1 MFGLAAEPFL
11 ELLPESETASSNRIK
26 IFQDKTGVFHC
37 SSSNMNPMPIN
48 PDIVRQEVQVL
59 KSDFNGRLKQVL
71 FNAMV
76 CMSLLDNAPDYLV
89 GWVRYPKE
97 NYVKIS
103 SIMTRVRLYH

>member
-1 MFGLAAEPFL
+1 MFGLAGEPFL
-11 ELLPESETASSNRIK
+11 ELLPESETASSSRIK

-76 CMSLLDNAPDYLV
+76 SKNKIYLILNL
-89 GWVRYPKE
+89 W
-97 NYVKIS
+97 S
-103 SIMTRVRLYH
+103 QC

>member
-76 CMSLLDNAPDYLV
+76 CKSKKILSKNNLLITLSTN
-89 GWVRYPKE
+89 
-97 NYVKIS
+97 VKLLKIIG
-103 SIMTRVRLYH
+103 IMG